1 MRIIT
6 SRFGPRTKSRM
17 NRRKNLRPVAHFT
30 IPTWIFLTATVLIPF
45 VYGIYISFL
54 NINLA
59 SFLPP
64 VFIGFENYQNVLSA
78 PETWATFRITL
89 AITFIGL
96 LVQLPLG
103 VILALALHENLK
115 GTKLFRS
122 ILITPMLLTPV
133 AVGLTYRFMF
143 DTDLG
148 VINWTLSLLE
158 VDKVNWLGSQT
169 SALLAL
175 IIVDSWQSIPFVM
188 LLVLAALTAISPS
201 LYEAARVDG
210 AGAGQIF
217 RNLTLPLI
225 MPTLLVITMIKIMD
239 FLKLFDT
246 LFILT
251 RGGPGNSTTT
261 LGLWT
266 YKTGFIFLELSRA
279 AALGVLVALI
289 TLPVYFLWRKASKG
303 VR

>member
-1 MRIIT
+1 MT
-6 SRFGPRTKSRM
+6 GPRTISK
-17 NRRKNLRPVAHFT
+17 RKNLRPVGHFT
-30 IPTWIFLTATVLIPF
+30 IPTWILLSFTILIPF
-45 VYGIYISFL
+45 FYGIYISFQ

-64 VFIGFENYQNVLSA
+64 NFVGFDNYRTALTA
-78 PETWATFRITL
+78 PETWSTLRITL
-89 AITFIGL
+89 LITFFGL
-96 LVQLPLG
+96 LFQIPLG
-103 VILALALHENLK
+103 IFLALALHENLR
-115 GTKLFRS
+115 GTKIFRS

-148 VINWTLSLLE
+148 VINWFLNILGIE
-158 VDKVNWLGSQT
+158 KVNWLGSQT
-169 SALLAL
+169 SALFAV
-175 IIVDSWQSIPFVM
+175 IIVDSWQSVPFVM

-210 AGAGQIF
+210 ANSSQIF
-217 RNLTLPLI
+217 RRLTLPLI
-225 MPTLLVITMIKIMD
+225 TPTLLVITMIKIMD

-261 LGLWT
+261 LGLWA

-279 AALGVLVALI
+279 AALGVLIALI
-289 TLPVYFLWRKASKG
+289 TMPVYLLWRKASRG

>member
-1 MRIIT
+1 MVTKLPEPRIFT
-6 SRFGPRTKSRM
+6 RVKRYKS
-17 NRRKNLRPVAHFT
+17 LRPVAHFT
-30 IPTWIFLTATVLIPF
+30 IPTWIFLSLTILIPF
-45 VYGIYISFL
+45 IYGIYISFL
-54 NINLA
+54 DINLA
-59 SFLPP
+59 SFLPAS
-64 VFIGFENYQNVLSA
+64 FIGFENYLNVLRA
-78 PETWATFRITL
+78 PETWSTFQITL
-89 AITFIGL
+89 VITIFGL
-96 LVQLPLG
+96 LVQIPLG
-103 VILALALHENLK
+103 IILALALHENLR
-115 GTKLFRS
+115 GTKIFRS

-148 VINWTLSLLE
+148 VINWTLGLLNIE
-158 VDKVNWLGSQT
+158 KVNWLGSQT
-169 SALLAL
+169 SALFAI

-210 AGAGQIF
+210 ASSSQIF

-225 MPTLLVITMIKIMD
+225 TPTLLVITMIKIMD

-251 RGGPGNSTTT
+251 RGGPGNATTT

-279 AALGVLVALI
+279 AALGVIVAI
-289 TLPVYFLWRKASKG
+289 ISLPVYFLWRKASKG

>member
-1 MRIIT
+1 ML
-6 SRFGPRTKSRM
+6 
-17 NRRKNLRPVAHFT
+17 RRKNLRPVAQLT
-30 IPTWIFLTATVLIPF
+30 IPTWIFLALVVLIPF
-45 VYGIYISFL
+45 FYGVYISFL

-64 VFIGFENYQNVLSA
+64 SFVGFDNYQTVLAAS
-78 PETWATFRITL
+78 ETWSTLRITL
-89 AITFIGL
+89 IITFIGL
-96 LVQLPLG
+96 LTQIPIGIL
-103 VILALALHENLK
+103 LALVLHENLR
-115 GTKLFRS
+115 GTKIFRS

-148 VINWTLSLLE
+148 VINWALGSLGIE
-158 VDKVNWLGSQT
+158 KVNWLGSQT
-169 SALLAL
+169 SALFAI

-210 AGAGQIF
+210 ASVNQIF
-217 RNLTLPLI
+217 RRITLPLI
-225 MPTLLVITMIKIMD
+225 TPTLLVITMIKIMD

-251 RGGPGNSTTT
+251 RGGPGNATTT

-266 YKTGFIFLELSRA
+266 YKTGFVFLEFSRA
-279 AALGVLVALI
+279 AALGVIITII
-289 TLPVYFLWRKASKG
+289 TLPVYFLWRRASRG

>member
-1 MRIIT
+1 M
-6 SRFGPRTKSRM
+6 PRP
-17 NRRKNLRPVAHFT
+17 NLLRRKNLRPVAQLT
-30 IPTWIFLTATVLIPF
+30 IPTWIFLALVVLIPF
-45 VYGIYISFL
+45 FYGVYISFL

-64 VFIGFENYQNVLSA
+64 SFVGFDNYQTVLAAS
-78 PETWATFRITL
+78 ETWSTLRITL
-89 AITFIGL
+89 IITFIGL
-96 LVQLPLG
+96 LTQIPIGIL
-103 VILALALHENLK
+103 LALVLHENLR
-115 GTKLFRS
+115 GTKIFRS

-148 VINWTLSLLE
+148 VINWALGSLGIE
-158 VDKVNWLGSQT
+158 KVNWLGSQT
-169 SALLAL
+169 SALFAI

-210 AGAGQIF
+210 ASVNQIF
-217 RNLTLPLI
+217 RRITLPLI
-225 MPTLLVITMIKIMD
+225 TPTLLVITMIKIMD

-251 RGGPGNSTTT
+251 RGGPGNATTT

-266 YKTGFIFLELSRA
+266 YKTGFVFLEFSRA
-279 AALGVLVALI
+279 AALGVIITII
-289 TLPVYFLWRKASKG
+289 TLPVYFLWRRASRG

>member
-1 MRIIT
+1 M
-6 SRFGPRTKSRM
+6 SRP
-17 NRRKNLRPVAHFT
+17 NLLRRKNLRPVAHLT
-30 IPTWIFLTATVLIPF
+30 IPTWIFLALVVLIPF
-45 VYGIYISFL
+45 FYGIYISFL

-64 VFIGFENYQNVLSA
+64 SFVGFDNYQTVLAAS
-78 PETWATFRITL
+78 ETWSTLRITL
-89 AITFIGL
+89 IITLIGL
-96 LVQLPLG
+96 LMQIPIGIL
-103 VILALALHENLK
+103 LALVLHENLR
-115 GTKLFRS
+115 GTKIFRS

-148 VINWTLSLLE
+148 VINWALGSIGIE
-158 VDKVNWLGSQT
+158 KVNWLGSQT
-169 SALLAL
+169 SALFAI

-188 LLVLAALTAISPS
+188 LLVLAALTAISSS

-210 AGAGQIF
+210 ATASQIF
-217 RNLTLPLI
+217 RRITLPLI
-225 MPTLLVITMIKIMD
+225 TPTLLVITMIKIMD

-251 RGGPGNSTTT
+251 RGGPGNATTT

-266 YKTGFIFLELSRA
+266 YKTGFVFLEFSRA
-279 AALGVLVALI
+279 AALGVIITII
-289 TLPVYFLWRKASKG
+289 TLPVYFLWRRASKG

>member
-1 MRIIT
+1 MIAKV
-6 SRFGPRTKSRM
+6 SRP
-17 NRRKNLRPVAHFT
+17 NLLRRKNLRPVAQLT
-30 IPTWIFLTATVLIPF
+30 IPTWIFLALVVLIPF
-45 VYGIYISFL
+45 FYGVYLSFL

-64 VFIGFENYQNVLSA
+64 SFVGFDNYQTVLAAS
-78 PETWATFRITL
+78 ETWSTLRITL
-89 AITFIGL
+89 IITFIGL
-96 LVQLPLG
+96 LTQIPIGIL
-103 VILALALHENLK
+103 LALVLHENLR
-115 GTKLFRS
+115 GTKIFRS

-148 VINWTLSLLE
+148 VINWALGSIGIE
-158 VDKVNWLGSQT
+158 KVNWLGSQT
-169 SALLAL
+169 SALFAI

-210 AGAGQIF
+210 ASASQIF
-217 RNLTLPLI
+217 RRITLPLI
-225 MPTLLVITMIKIMD
+225 TPTLLVITMIKIMD

-251 RGGPGNSTTT
+251 RGGPGNATTT

-266 YKTGFIFLELSRA
+266 YKTGFVFLEFSRA
-279 AALGVLVALI
+279 AALGVIITII
-289 TLPVYFLWRKASKG
+289 TLPVYFLWRRASKG

>member
-1 MRIIT
+1 MIT
-6 SRFGPRTKSRM
+6 KVPRP
-17 NRRKNLRPVAHFT
+17 NLLRRKNLRPVAQLT
-30 IPTWIFLTATVLIPF
+30 IPTWIFLALVVLIPF
-45 VYGIYISFL
+45 FYGVYLSFL
-54 NINLA
+54 DINLA

-64 VFIGFENYQNVLSA
+64 SFVGFDNYKAVLAAS
-78 PETWATFRITL
+78 ETWSTLRITL
-89 AITFIGL
+89 IITFIGL
-96 LVQLPLG
+96 LTQIPIGIL
-103 VILALALHENLK
+103 LALVLHENLR
-115 GTKLFRS
+115 GTKVFRS

-148 VINWTLSLLE
+148 VINWALESLGIE
-158 VDKVNWLGSQT
+158 RVNWLGSQT
-169 SALLAL
+169 SALLAI

-210 AGAGQIF
+210 ASANQIF
-217 RNLTLPLI
+217 RRITLPLI
-225 MPTLLVITMIKIMD
+225 TPTLLVITMIKIMD

-251 RGGPGNSTTT
+251 RGGPGNATTT

-266 YKTGFIFLELSRA
+266 YKTGFVFLEFSRA
-279 AALGVLVALI
+279 AALGVIITII
-289 TLPVYFLWRKASKG
+289 TLPVYFLWRRASRG

>member
-1 MRIIT
+1 V
-6 SRFGPRTKSRM
+6 SRP
-17 NRRKNLRPVAHFT
+17 NLLRRKNLRPVAQFT
-30 IPTWIFLTATVLIPF
+30 IPTWIFFALVVLIPF
-45 VYGIYISFL
+45 FYGVYISFL

-64 VFIGFENYQNVLSA
+64 SFVGFDNYQMVLAAS
-78 PETWATFRITL
+78 ETWSTLQITL
-89 AITFIGL
+89 IITFIGL
-96 LVQLPLG
+96 LTQIPIGIL
-103 VILALALHENLK
+103 LALVLHENLR
-115 GTKLFRS
+115 GTKIFRS

-148 VINWTLSLLE
+148 VINWALGSLGIE
-158 VDKVNWLGSQT
+158 KVNWLGSQT
-169 SALLAL
+169 SALFAI

-210 AGAGQIF
+210 ASVNQIF
-217 RNLTLPLI
+217 RRITLPLI
-225 MPTLLVITMIKIMD
+225 TPTLLVITMIKIMD

-251 RGGPGNSTTT
+251 RGGPGNTTTT

-266 YKTGFIFLELSRA
+266 YKTGFVFLEFSRA
-279 AALGVLVALI
+279 AALGVIITII
-289 TLPVYFLWRKASKG
+289 TLPVYFLWRRASRG

>member
-1 MRIIT
+1 ML
-6 SRFGPRTKSRM
+6 
-17 NRRKNLRPVAHFT
+17 RRKNLRPVAQLT
-30 IPTWIFLTATVLIPF
+30 IPTWIFLALIVLIPF
-45 VYGIYISFL
+45 FYGVYISFL

-64 VFIGFENYQNVLSA
+64 SFVGFDNYQTVLAAS
-78 PETWATFRITL
+78 ETWSTLRITL
-89 AITFIGL
+89 IITFIGL
-96 LVQLPLG
+96 LTQIPMGIL
-103 VILALALHENLK
+103 LALVLHENLR
-115 GTKLFRS
+115 GTKIFRS

-148 VINWTLSLLE
+148 VINWALGSIGIE
-158 VDKVNWLGSQT
+158 KVNWLGSQT
-169 SALLAL
+169 SALFAI

-210 AGAGQIF
+210 ASASQIF
-217 RNLTLPLI
+217 RRITLPLI
-225 MPTLLVITMIKIMD
+225 TPTLLVITMIKIMD

-251 RGGPGNSTTT
+251 RGGPGNATTT

-266 YKTGFIFLELSRA
+266 YKTGFVFLEFSRA
-279 AALGVLVALI
+279 AALGVIITII
-289 TLPVYFLWRKASKG
+289 TLPVYFLWRRASRG

>member
-1 MRIIT
+1 MT
-6 SRFGPRTKSRM
+6 GPRTISK
-17 NRRKNLRPVAHFT
+17 RKNLRPVGHFT
-30 IPTWIFLTATVLIPF
+30 IPTWILLSFTILIPF
-45 VYGIYISFL
+45 FYGIYISFQ

-64 VFIGFENYQNVLSA
+64 NFVGFDNYRTALTA
-78 PETWATFRITL
+78 PETWSTLRITL
-89 AITFIGL
+89 LITFFGL
-96 LVQLPLG
+96 LFQIPLG
-103 VILALALHENLK
+103 IFLALALHENLR
-115 GTKLFRS
+115 GTKIFRS

-148 VINWTLSLLE
+148 VINWFLDILGIE
-158 VDKVNWLGSQT
+158 KVNWLGSQT
-169 SALLAL
+169 SALFAV
-175 IIVDSWQSIPFVM
+175 IIVDSWQSVPFVM

-210 AGAGQIF
+210 ANSSQIF
-217 RNLTLPLI
+217 RRLTLPLI
-225 MPTLLVITMIKIMD
+225 TPTLLVITMIKIMD

-261 LGLWT
+261 LGLWA

-279 AALGVLVALI
+279 AALGVLIALI
-289 TLPVYFLWRKASKG
+289 TMPVYLLWRKASRG

>member
-1 MRIIT
+1 MIAKV
-6 SRFGPRTKSRM
+6 SRP
-17 NRRKNLRPVAHFT
+17 NLLRRKNLRPVAQLT
-30 IPTWIFLTATVLIPF
+30 IPTWIFLALVVLIPF
-45 VYGIYISFL
+45 FYGVYISFL

-64 VFIGFENYQNVLSA
+64 SFVGFDNYQTVLAAS
-78 PETWATFRITL
+78 ETWSTLRITL
-89 AITFIGL
+89 IITFIGL
-96 LVQLPLG
+96 LTQIPIGIL
-103 VILALALHENLK
+103 LALVLHENLR
-115 GTKLFRS
+115 GTKIFRS

-148 VINWTLSLLE
+148 VINWALGSIGIE
-158 VDKVNWLGSQT
+158 KVNWLGSQT
-169 SALLAL
+169 SALFAI

-210 AGAGQIF
+210 ASASQIF
-217 RNLTLPLI
+217 RRITLPLI
-225 MPTLLVITMIKIMD
+225 TPTLLVITMIKIMD

-251 RGGPGNSTTT
+251 RGGPGNATTT

-266 YKTGFIFLELSRA
+266 YKTGFVFLEFSRA
-279 AALGVLVALI
+279 AALGVIITII
-289 TLPVYFLWRKASKG
+289 TLPVHFLWRRASRG

>member
-1 MRIIT
+1 V
-6 SRFGPRTKSRM
+6 PRP
-17 NRRKNLRPVAHFT
+17 NLLRRKNLRPVAQLT
-30 IPTWIFLTATVLIPF
+30 IPTWIFLALVVLIPF
-45 VYGIYISFL
+45 FYGVYLSFL
-54 NINLA
+54 DINLA

-64 VFIGFENYQNVLSA
+64 SFVGFDNYKAVLAAS
-78 PETWATFRITL
+78 ETWSTLRITL
-89 AITFIGL
+89 IITFIGL
-96 LVQLPLG
+96 LTQIPIGIL
-103 VILALALHENLK
+103 LALVLHENLR
-115 GTKLFRS
+115 GTKVFRS

-148 VINWTLSLLE
+148 VINWALESLGIE
-158 VDKVNWLGSQT
+158 RVNWLGSQT
-169 SALLAL
+169 SALFA
-175 IIVDSWQSIPFVM
+175 ITIVDSWQSIPFVM

-210 AGAGQIF
+210 ASANQIF
-217 RNLTLPLI
+217 RRITLPLI
-225 MPTLLVITMIKIMD
+225 TPTLLVITMIKIMD

-251 RGGPGNSTTT
+251 RGGPGNATTT

-266 YKTGFIFLELSRA
+266 YKTGFVFLEFSRA
-279 AALGVLVALI
+279 AALGVIITII
-289 TLPVYFLWRKASKG
+289 TLPVYFLWRRASRG

>member
-1 MRIIT
+1 MIT
-6 SRFGPRTKSRM
+6 KVPRP
-17 NRRKNLRPVAHFT
+17 NLLRRKNLRPVAQLT
-30 IPTWIFLTATVLIPF
+30 IPTWIFLALVVLIPF
-45 VYGIYISFL
+45 FYGVYISFL

-64 VFIGFENYQNVLSA
+64 SFVGFDNYQTVLAAS
-78 PETWATFRITL
+78 ETWSTLRITL
-89 AITFIGL
+89 IITFIGL
-96 LVQLPLG
+96 LTQIPIGIL
-103 VILALALHENLK
+103 LALVLHENLR
-115 GTKLFRS
+115 GTKIFRS

-148 VINWTLSLLE
+148 VINWALGSLGIE
-158 VDKVNWLGSQT
+158 KVNWLGSQT
-169 SALLAL
+169 SALFAI

-210 AGAGQIF
+210 ASVNQIF
-217 RNLTLPLI
+217 RRITLPLI
-225 MPTLLVITMIKIMD
+225 TPTLLVITPIKITA
-239 FLKLFDT
+239 FLKLFHT

-251 RGGPGNSTTT
+251 RGGPGNATTT

-266 YKTGFIFLELSRA
+266 YKTGFVFLEFSRA
-279 AALGVLVALI
+279 AALGVIITII
-289 TLPVYFLWRKASKG
+289 TLPVYFLWRRASRG

>member
-1 MRIIT
+1 MIT
-6 SRFGPRTKSRM
+6 KVSRP
-17 NRRKNLRPVAHFT
+17 NLLRRKNLRPVAQLT
-30 IPTWIFLTATVLIPF
+30 IPTWIFLALVVLIPF
-45 VYGIYISFL
+45 FYGVYLSFL
-54 NINLA
+54 DINLA

-64 VFIGFENYQNVLSA
+64 SFVGFDNYKAVLAAS
-78 PETWATFRITL
+78 ETWSTLRITL
-89 AITFIGL
+89 IITFIGL
-96 LVQLPLG
+96 LTQIPIGIL
-103 VILALALHENLK
+103 LALVLHENLR
-115 GTKLFRS
+115 GTKVFRS

-148 VINWTLSLLE
+148 VINWALESLGIE
-158 VDKVNWLGSQT
+158 RVNWLGSQT
-169 SALLAL
+169 SALFA
-175 IIVDSWQSIPFVM
+175 ITIVDSWQSIPFVM

-210 AGAGQIF
+210 ASANQIF
-217 RNLTLPLI
+217 RRITLPLI
-225 MPTLLVITMIKIMD
+225 TPTLLVITMIKIMD

-251 RGGPGNSTTT
+251 RGGPGNATTT

-266 YKTGFIFLELSRA
+266 YKTGFVFLEFSRA
-279 AALGVLVALI
+279 AALGVIITII
-289 TLPVYFLWRKASKG
+289 TLPVYFLWRRASRG

>member
-1 MRIIT
+1 M
-6 SRFGPRTKSRM
+6 PRP
-17 NRRKNLRPVAHFT
+17 NLLRRKNLRPVAQLT
-30 IPTWIFLTATVLIPF
+30 IPTWIFLALVVLIPF
-45 VYGIYISFL
+45 FYGVYLSFL
-54 NINLA
+54 DINLA

-64 VFIGFENYQNVLSA
+64 SFVGFDNYKAVLAAS
-78 PETWATFRITL
+78 ETWSTLRITL
-89 AITFIGL
+89 IITFIGL
-96 LVQLPLG
+96 LTQIPIGIL
-103 VILALALHENLK
+103 LALVLHENLR
-115 GTKLFRS
+115 GTKVFRS

-148 VINWTLSLLE
+148 VINWALESLGIE
-158 VDKVNWLGSQT
+158 RVNWLGSQT
-169 SALLAL
+169 SALFA
-175 IIVDSWQSIPFVM
+175 ITIVDSWQSIPFVM

-210 AGAGQIF
+210 ASANQIF
-217 RNLTLPLI
+217 RRITLPLI
-225 MPTLLVITMIKIMD
+225 TPTLLVITMIKIMD

-251 RGGPGNSTTT
+251 RGGPGNATTT

-266 YKTGFIFLELSRA
+266 YKTGFVFLEFSRA
-279 AALGVLVALI
+279 AALGVIITII
-289 TLPVYFLWRKASKG
+289 TLPVYFLWRRASRG